1 MSTSTSKLD
10 AESHL
15 LLDEPLLRL
24 PHELLRKN
32 FKIAQKHYEREQTVV
47 VSSLKEAARSAV
59 VGLGSAE
66 DNLKCLDS
74 IISRMQGYK
83 RKVEALHDEERILH
97 GHTRKRIAHLQDLY
111 EIPSLVDPGYD
122 RWSRVRLDRLLV
134 DFLLRCG
141 CGDTARMLAR
151 EKGIEE
157 LVDVE
162 VFVQCSKIETSL
174 RRGSTQECVA
184 WCTENKQS
192 LRKQKSSLEFEL
204 RLQQFIELVRNG
216 RHKEAMT
223 HSKRFLAPHAET
235 HFLDIQ
241 RAAGLLAIVPTT
253 TVNRYKGL
261 YSADRWDRL
270 ADAFVNTHH
279 SLYGLLNGH

>member
-1 MSTSTSKLD
+1 M
-10 AESHL
+10 
-15 LLDEPLLRL
+15 
-24 PHELLRKN
+24 
-32 FKIAQKHYEREQTVV
+32 

-174 RRGSTQECVA
+174 RRGSTQECLA

-192 LRKQKSSLEFEL
+192 LRKQK
-204 RLQQFIELVRNG
+204 V
-216 RHKEAMT
+216 
-223 HSKRFLAPHAET
+223 
-235 HFLDIQ
+235 
-241 RAAGLLAIVPTT
+241 GLPMLP
-253 TVNRYKGL
+253 
-261 YSADRWDRL
+261 ADKW
-270 ADAFVNTHH
+270 
-279 SLYGLLNGH
+279 